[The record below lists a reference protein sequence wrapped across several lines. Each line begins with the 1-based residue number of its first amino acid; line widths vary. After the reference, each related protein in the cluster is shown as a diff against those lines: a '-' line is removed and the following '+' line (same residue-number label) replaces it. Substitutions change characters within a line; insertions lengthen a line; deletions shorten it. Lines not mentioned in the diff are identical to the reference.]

1 MNFVAEPYQD
11 EATLHLVERNRA
23 ALFTGMG
30 LGKTVVSLTALT
42 DVASSSSLV
51 VAPVRV
57 CNLTWPNEV
66 ARWRHLRPR
75 PVANLRT
82 RSGWEALRAGIPAIY
97 TTNYEALPR
106 LVAKYLK
113 GQRAKDWPWD
123 TVIFDELTMAK
134 NPKSKR
140 INAIRP
146 YLERRPDVR
155 RWGLTGTPTPNS
167 LMELFAQIRLLDDG
181 QRLGRSFSRF
191 RDTYF
196 HATDYMRY
204 NWVENPGAR
213 EAIFAKISD
222 LVLAQRTEDYLDVMP
237 PEVEDIS
244 VPLPEEA
251 RAAYDELE
259 KELLLQYDEQTIVAQ
274 TAAVLV
280 NKLQQMTGGNVYRT
294 ADELDPVGGVVHIHR
309 AKLDALL
316 QLMKRHKNEPVL
328 IASCYRAEQARIL
341 AEVKGAERFPTEA
354 RRQQEA
360 LARWDRGQVRAF
372 VTDPRSMGHGL
383 NLQAGGRLIVWY
395 SVPWSGE
402 VYPQFNARL
411 IRRGQTEQVKIYRLV
426 SADTVDE
433 AVIEAHDN
441 KSAGQ
446 TDLMRVLRNLRLLQQ
461 THHDLL

>member
-1 MNFVAEPYQD
+1 MNFVAEPYQN
-11 EATLHLVERNRA
+11 EAISHLVTRNRA

-30 LGKTVVSLTALT
+30 LGKTVVTLTALT
-42 DVASSSSLV
+42 DVAARGALV

-66 ARWRHLRPR
+66 AQWRHLRGLR
-75 PVANLRT
+75 VANLRT
-82 RSGWEALRAGIPAIY
+82 RSGWEALRAGEAALY

-123 TVIFDELTMAK
+123 TVVFDELTLAK

-140 INAIRP
+140 INAFRP
-146 YLERRPDVR
+146 YLDRRPDVR
-155 RWGLTGTPTPNS
+155 RWGLTGTPTPNN

-181 QRLGRSFSRF
+181 QRLGRSFSQF

-196 HATDYMRY
+196 HPTDYMRY
-204 NWVENPGAR
+204 NWEENPGAR
-213 EAIFAKISD
+213 AAIFNKIAD
-222 LVLAQRTEDYLDVMP
+222 LALAQRTEDYLKVTA

-244 VPLPEEA
+244 VPLPDDA

-259 KELLLQYDEQTIVAQ
+259 KELLWQYEEQTIVAQ

-294 ADELDPVGGVVHIHR
+294 ADELDPVGGIVHVHR

-316 QLMKRHKNEPVL
+316 QLMKRHPKEPVL
-328 IASCYRAEQARIL
+328 IASCFRAEQARIME
-341 AEVKGAERFPTEA
+341 EVAGAERFPTNV
-354 RRQQEA
+354 RQQQDA
-360 LARWDRGQVRAF
+360 LTRWNRGQVRAF

-411 IRRGQTEQVKIYRLV
+411 VRRGQEGQVKIYRLV

-433 AVIEAHDN
+433 AIIEAHDN

>member
-1 MNFVAEPYQD
+1 MDFVAEPYQD
-11 EATLHLVERNRA
+11 AAILHLAERNRA

-30 LGKTVVSLTALT
+30 LGKTVATLTALT
-42 DVASSSSLV
+42 DVGSGCALV

-66 ARWRHLRPR
+66 ARWRHLCAR
-75 PVANLRT
+75 PVVNLRT
-82 RSGWEALRAGIPAIY
+82 RTGWEALRAGKPAIY

-106 LVAKYLK
+106 LVTKFLK
-113 GQRAKDWPWD
+113 GKRSFPWD
-123 TVIFDELTMAK
+123 SVVFDELTLAK

-140 INAIRP
+140 INAFRP
-146 YLERRPDVR
+146 YLERNPEVR

-181 QRLGRSFSRF
+181 ERLGRSFSHF

-196 HATDYMRY
+196 HATDYMQY
-204 NWVENPGAR
+204 NWEENKGAR
-213 EAIFAKISD
+213 STIFGKLAD
-222 LVLAQRTEDYLDVMP
+222 LVLAQSTEDYLKVQP
-237 PEVEDIS
+237 PDVEDVA
-244 VPLPEEA
+244 VPLPDDARSAYEE
-251 RAAYDELE
+251 LT
-259 KELLLQYDEQTIVAQ
+259 KELLLQYDDQTIIAQ

-280 NKLQQMTGGNVYRT
+280 NKLQQMTGGNVYKT
-294 ADELDPVGGVVHIHR
+294 ADELDPVGGIVQIHR

-341 AEVKGAERFPTEA
+341 AEVTGAERFPTDV
-354 RRQQEA
+354 RRQQDA

-411 IRRGQTEQVKIYRLV
+411 VRRGQGAQVKIYRLV
-426 SADTVDE
+426 SPDTVDE
-433 AVIEAHDN
+433 AIIEAHDN